1 MTDVSNLDEVVA
13 ALHDLRTPLVRLLLQ
28 RQERRRADAT
38 VGGRL
43 STPQH
48 LTLSALTD
56 GPLAMSELATR
67 TGVALSTATRM
78 VQGLERAGLVGPS
91 DVADVDRRRRYVRL
105 TTGGRRAVRE
115 ADDAARGR
123 LRGLLAPL
131 DERERALILEAVA
144 VLTST
149 LAAQERIEE
158 SASGASL

>member
-1 MTDVSNLDEVVA
+1 MTDVSNLDDVVA

-48 LTLSALTD
+48 LTLSALAD
-56 GPLAMSELATR
+56 GPLAMSDLATR

-78 VQGLERAGLVGPS
+78 VQGLERSGLVGPS
-91 DVADVDRRRRYVRL
+91 DVADEDRRRRYVQL
-105 TTGGRRAVRE
+105 TKGGRSAVRE
-115 ADDAARGR
+115 ADDAARSR

-131 DERERALILEAVA
+131 DERERAVILEAVA
-144 VLTST
+144 VLTGT
-149 LAAQERIEE
+149 LAAQERLEE
-158 SASGASL
+158 SARGASL